1 MFFCVKKEKG
11 VKAYKRY
18 AKKKMF
24 IVFYIFWIVFNGR
37 ITFEILWMGAIISA
51 VIYAFICKYMN
62 YSIKKDIF
70 LMKKILFFCKYFL
83 VLIWEI
89 IKANIDTVKLILSR
103 RYMAEP
109 VVVKFQSDLKT
120 DMANVLLANSITLTP
135 GTITVSLNKNE
146 FVIHCLDKDFSEGL
160 KDSIFVKMLRKLEE
174 MEEKND
180 VSR

>member
-1 MFFCVKKEKG
+1 
-11 VKAYKRY
+11 
-18 AKKKMF
+18 
-24 IVFYIFWIVFNGR
+24 
-37 ITFEILWMGAIISA
+37 
-51 VIYAFICKYMN
+51 MN